1 MEKVKLTENM
11 VAVLKVLAELPEGK
25 GFARQVLAKM
35 EGKTFNVVNATLAAA
50 AGKGLVSKARKIN
63 EAMKMAAAAAI
74 ASLVSD
80 EELNPEYIIPSTF
93 DDRVAPAVAANVA
106 RVAIETGVA
115 RKTDI
120 TPEMVAEH
128 TRQLVGSNK

>member
-35 EGKTFNVVNATLAAA
+35 EGKTFNGVNATLAAA

-63 EAMKMAAAAAI
+63 EAEEKILTEYAILPAGLEAI
-74 ASLVSD
+74 APD
-80 EELNPEYIIPSTF
+80 AEE
-93 DDRVAPAVAANVA
+93 
-106 RVAIETGVA
+106 
-115 RKTDI
+115 
-120 TPEMVAEH
+120 
-128 TRQLVGSNK
+128 VGE